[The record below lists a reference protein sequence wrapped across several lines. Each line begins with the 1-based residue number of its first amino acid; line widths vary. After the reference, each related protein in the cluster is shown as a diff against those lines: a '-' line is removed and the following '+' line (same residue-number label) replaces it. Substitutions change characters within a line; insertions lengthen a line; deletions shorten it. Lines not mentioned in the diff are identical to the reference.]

1 VVNTATERIGM
12 RSDTEIIRSM
22 LDRGYLVCV
31 VDYLGNERART
42 PALDWSLQ
50 AMRANINAGKYF
62 SDLGI
67 PAGNYKE
74 TFVVPAGYDVSLS
87 HSFWE
92 IDKHSAAGT
101 LEYITKVWNTDV
113 RFIYGERVISWVDAS
128 GKRKSVQTAYDGTAP
143 AWLNASGAL
152 DESGSYIKIKHT
164 LAEDVE
170 DSAIARLTARNG
182 YVVGFY
188 FLLNVVVMLLPKN
201 NVTSVLYGITMLA
214 SLIYPLF
221 MLHLLFCCYRGICAP
236 EDKDMEQKPSRFAFI
251 NKRREMRKGDD
262 QKMDE
267 LVEKLDKDKNHS
279 KK

>member
-1 VVNTATERIGM
+1 MGFGLLFIGYFIAFLM
-12 RSDTEIIRSM
+12 SVHPYGWITQIIGFYIIFRALTKLFEYKHSVS
-22 LDRGYLVCV
+22 RCLVPLVGMTVCQALSGLQSFIGPFRLEWL
-31 VDYLGNERART
+31 LGA
-42 PALDWSLQ
+42 
-50 AMRANINAGKYF
+50 
-62 SDLGI
+62 
-67 PAGNYKE
+67 
-74 TFVVPAGYDVSLS
+74 VSLS
-87 HSFWE
+87 L
-92 IDKHSAAGT
+92 GT
-101 LEYITKVWNTDV
+101 GFHFLLL
-113 RFIYGERVISWVDAS
+113 RS
-128 GKRKSVQTAYDGTAP
+128 
-143 AWLNASGAL
+143 
-152 DESGSYIKIKHT
+152 IKE